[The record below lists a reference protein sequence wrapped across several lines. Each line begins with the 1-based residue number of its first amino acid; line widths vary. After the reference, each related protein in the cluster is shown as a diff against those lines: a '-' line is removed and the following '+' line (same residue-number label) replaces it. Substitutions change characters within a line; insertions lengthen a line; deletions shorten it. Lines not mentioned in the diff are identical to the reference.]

1 MNRTF
6 GASFTSAILVKNT
19 NQWMSVVAPMSFAAR
34 SLHVLNTA
42 RLVYFPRWTF
52 ACVLCSGEGL
62 LRQGRWETVLDNVL
76 FSGFL
81 F

>member
-6 GASFTSAILVKNT
+6 RASFTSAILLKNA
-19 NQWMSVVAPMSFAAR
+19 NQCAAR

-42 RLVYFPRWTF
+42 RMVYFPRWTF

-62 LRQGRWETVLDNVL
+62 LRQGR
-76 FSGFL
+76 
-81 F
+81 